1 MDSFEIQKLLAA
13 LSEIKRELR
22 LANALELIKV
32 QENYS
37 MTTNDAQLVIDRAL
51 QNIKDNYGP

>member
-1 MDSFEIQKLLAA
+1 MESFEIQKLLAA
-13 LSEIKRELR
+13 LSEIKMELR

-32 QENYS
+32 QESYS

-51 QNIKDNYGP
+51 KNIKDNYGP